1 MKAKIAHRSRATDQM
16 VVEVRLTATQIVID
30 AENVPPRIGRSRP
43 CPTAARFSLKDG
55 SGQGMTAAWQVFF
68 DAEETSEEVREAHRP
83 FREAEEARLRRV
95 VDRKEAFH
103 EVTRVES
110 SVIDAKDDII
120 AAYRE
125 LLPEGALI
133 SILDERIAE
142 LERAVRLHESLL
154 GPG

>member
-1 MKAKIAHRSRATDQM
+1 MKAKIARRVGGLDPL
-16 VVEVRLTATQIVID
+16 VVEVRLTRTLVVID
-30 AENVPPRIGRSRP
+30 AENVPPLLGRKR
-43 CPTAARFSLKDG
+43 ARRFSLKDG
-55 SGQGMTAAWQVFF
+55 AGHGIVSAWQVFF